1 MRVNGAGR
9 GKLAVVDVV
18 VWSDYLCPWCYVHV
32 PRVRHLEA
40 AHGAN
45 VQWLPYELHPHIR
58 EGGLRLEV
66 AYGKGDEE
74 VARQTMARFAAI
86 AEENGQPFEPPTRVR
101 PTRKAHTVAVMVGGQ
116 TPGRFGEFHD
126 GLFEAIWVNDQ
137 PVDQIDWLVEQG
149 SAFGLDADEVR
160 SVLDADGL
168 APVLAASR
176 DKAHELGVTG
186 TPATMFPGGFVLPGL
201 QDHDVID
208 RIGGKIAAR
217 LAGES

>member
-1 MRVNGAGR
+1 M
-9 GKLAVVDVV
+9 
-18 VWSDYLCPWCYVHV
+18 WSDYLCPWCYVHV

-58 EGGLRLEV
+58 DGGLRLEV
-66 AYGKGDEE
+66 AYGKGDAE

-86 AEENGQPFEPPTRVR
+86 ADENGQPFEPPSRVR

-116 TPGRFGEFHD
+116 APDRFAEFHD

-137 PVDQIDWLVEQG
+137 PVDETDWLVEQG
-149 SAFGLDADEVR
+149 SGVGLDADEVR

-168 APVLAASR
+168 APILAASR

-217 LAGES
+217 LAGDA